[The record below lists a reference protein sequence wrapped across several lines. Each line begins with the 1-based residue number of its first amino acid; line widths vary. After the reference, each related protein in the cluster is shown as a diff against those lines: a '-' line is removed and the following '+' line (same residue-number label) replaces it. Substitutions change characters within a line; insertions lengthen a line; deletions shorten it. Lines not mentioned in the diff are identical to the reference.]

1 MLVEVLDAE
10 SFIMNMLKREQEN
23 SKVNS
28 QFCSVITESID
39 SK

>member
-1 MLVEVLDAE
+1 MLAEVLGVK
-10 SFIMNMLKREQEN
+10 SFIMNMLKGEQEN